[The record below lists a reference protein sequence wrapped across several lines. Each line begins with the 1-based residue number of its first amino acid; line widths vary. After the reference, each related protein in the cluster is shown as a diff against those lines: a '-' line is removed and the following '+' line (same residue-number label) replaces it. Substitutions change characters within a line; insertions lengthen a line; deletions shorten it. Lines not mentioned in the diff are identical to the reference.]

1 MKDSDKVYFPNL
13 NSVRAIAA
21 IMVVVSHIEKHKN
34 ILGLEPSNLIIK
46 WGSIGVTLF
55 FVLSGFLITYLLLI
69 EDSKFSKID
78 VKNFYIRRILR
89 IWPLYFLILAFVY
102 LSISYILPEYYK
114 ADIEK
119 FSLFGL
125 LLNLF
130 FLTNLTDSLVLIPGI
145 ISTIWS
151 IGVEE
156 QFYIFWPWV
165 IKAKKENR
173 VKLIAFIVVLL
184 PLLKILFILIYK
196 LTQINAFNTFYI
208 LLTYTRFD
216 SMAIGALFAF
226 LAFYKR
232 IELGK
237 VKLKYETFIG
247 RIIQIVTYILVI
259 LFFIFGNIH
268 PALFNLLNYEIFPV
282 LFGICILNLATNK
295 YSIVNLENNFIS
307 YLGKISYSIYLNHMV
322 VLFIFFPYLNSMLV
336 GFSIVTKNL
345 IIFPVTLILVIGI
358 SILTYNW
365 YEKQFLKLKHKFSH
379 VKT

>member
-1 MKDSDKVYFPNL
+1 MSKLNFYLPNL
-13 NSVRAIAA
+13 NTVRAIAA

-34 ILGLEPSNLIIK
+34 ILGLEPSNSIIK

-69 EDSKFSKID
+69 EDYKFSKID

-102 LSISYILPEYYK
+102 LSISYILPEYYR

-130 FLTNLTDSLVLIPGI
+130 FLTNLTNALVLIPGI
-145 ISTIWS
+145 ICTIWS

-165 IKAKKENR
+165 IKAKKEAR
-173 VKLIAFIVVLL
+173 VKLITFIVILL
-184 PLLKILFILIYK
+184 PFLKILLALIYK
-196 LTQINAFNTFYI
+196 LTQINFFKTFYT

-226 LAFYKR
+226 LAFYKKIQIGK
-232 IELGK
+232 IELR
-237 VKLKYETFIG
+237 YEMFIG
-247 RIIQIVTYILVI
+247 RMVQIGTYFLII
-259 LFFIFGNIH
+259 LFFLFGNVH

-282 LFGICILNLATNK
+282 LFGISILNLATNTS
-295 YSIVNLENNFIS
+295 SIVNLENNFTN

-322 VLFIFFPYLNSMLV
+322 VLFIFFPYLNSKLV
-336 GFSIVTKNL
+336 GFSIITKNI

-358 SILTYNW
+358 SYITYNW
-365 YEKQFLKLKHKFSH
+365 YEKQFLKLKNNFSYI
-379 VKT
+379 KT